1 MKKLL
6 SSVAQVAAG
15 ASAVLMP
22 VLAHAQ
28 SVKVPEI
35 QQAGAA
41 DFLTILI
48 KVANFLLG
56 LAGAIAIVYLIWAG
70 IQYITGG
77 AKGAGAAKDA
87 VVNAI
92 IGIVIIV
99 LSYVIINTVVGL
111 LA

>member
-6 SSVAQVAAG
+6 NRVTQIAAG
-15 ASAVLMP
+15 TATALVP
-22 VLAHAQ
+22 ALAHAQ
-28 SVKVPEI
+28 VKVPEI
-35 QQAGAA
+35 TQAGAA

-70 IQYITGG
+70 IQYIIGG
-77 AKGAGAAKDA
+77 TKGAGAAKEA